1 MVYLFNHYTFD
12 PDKFELKQSGTLVA
26 VEPQVFELLRFL
38 LENRDRVVSKD
49 EIIEAVWDGRLV
61 SDASV
66 SSRIKS
72 ARQAVGDDG
81 TTQDTIRTIYG
92 KGFRFVAETS
102 IAAPEEKAGRAA
114 QVKSQAHPPSTDKQQ
129 ETPSPN
135 TKPSIAILPFHFL
148 GPRDPENILA
158 DALPH
163 DLIQALS
170 RLGWIFVIA
179 RGTSFRFRSD
189 VTDVRAIGKALG
201 VRYVLSGA
209 IENLDNTLAITTE
222 LSDTNTG
229 GVIWSDRIVSR
240 QDGVHQTRA
249 EIVARVVSS
258 LEVYIPLNEARNARL
273 SVSEN
278 LDSWSN
284 YHLGLHHM
292 YRFTLEDNAKA
303 SALFNRAAEQD
314 PGFSRAWAGLSFT
327 SFQSSFLKYDDGQ
340 SEAALDARRFA
351 ERSVELDPVDP
362 FANFTLGRAF
372 VLDGD
377 LDSSI
382 GWLDQAITLN
392 PNYSQGYYSH
402 AFTNMLSGNSGPS
415 HDHFDKALALSPLD
429 PFVYAMLAGRALS
442 FVAEGDYESA
452 AKVGEK
458 AARAPGAHFIIDMIA
473 LIAHSLNHDREK
485 AQVRSERIR
494 MRRPDAS
501 EKLFF
506 DSFPYSNAEIKH
518 RISDALTRYGF

>member
-1 MVYLFNHYTFD
+1 MVYSFNQYTLD
-12 PDKFELKQSGTLVA
+12 PEKLELKKGSHLIA

-38 LENRDRVVSKD
+38 IENRAKVVSKD
-49 EIIEAVWDGRLV
+49 ALIEAVWGGRLV

-72 ARQAVGDDG
+72 ARHAVGDDG
-81 TTQDTIRTIYG
+81 TSQNTIRTIYA
-92 KGFRFVAETS
+92 KGFRFIAEVSRSGESEQSSRIKTS
-102 IAAPEEKAGRAA
+102 TLPHSANTLAKD
-114 QVKSQAHPPSTDKQQ
+114 PPLD
-129 ETPSPN
+129 

-148 GPRDPENILA
+148 GTPDSENILA

-179 RGTSFRFRSD
+179 RGSSFRFRSN
-189 VTDVRAIGKALG
+189 VTDVREIGKALG
-201 VRYVLSGA
+201 VRYVLSGS
-209 IENLDNTLAITTE
+209 IENLNNTLTITTE
-222 LSDTNTG
+222 LSDTHTG
-229 GVIWSDRIVSR
+229 GVVWSDRIVS
-240 QDGVHQTRA
+240 QKDGVHQIRA
-249 EIVARVVSS
+249 EIVAKVISS

-273 SVSEN
+273 SVSED

-292 YRFTLEDNAKA
+292 YRFTLADNAKA
-303 SALFNRAAEQD
+303 STLFKTAAEQD
-314 PGFSRAWAGLSFT
+314 QGFSRAWAGLSFT
-327 SFQSSFLKYDDGQ
+327 SFQSAFLKYNDGQ
-340 SEAALDARRFA
+340 TGAALDARRYA

-382 GWLDQAITLN
+382 GWLDQAIALN

-402 AFTNMLSGNSGPS
+402 AFTNMLSGNSS
-415 HDHFDKALALSPLD
+415 ASINHFDKALILSPLD
-429 PFVYAMLAGRALS
+429 PLVYAMLAGRALS

-452 AKVGEK
+452 AEAGEK

-473 LIAHSLNHDREK
+473 VIAHALNHDQNR
-485 AQVRSERIR
+485 AQIRSDRVR

-506 DSFPYSNAEIKH
+506 DSFPYSNSQIKH
-518 RISDALTRYGF
+518 RISQALTHYGF